1 MRKTYDAEHC
11 DDCCRARSWEALG
24 ITEYTGKSIPEHI
37 LDLKA
42 SLALNASM
50 LAKQTDLARDAEAM
64 ANRQDKEIKRL
75 TESLLYYV
83 KEALK
88 EQP

>member
-11 DDCCRARSWEALG
+11 GDCCCARSWEALG
-24 ITEYTGKSIPEHI
+24 ITEFTGKSIPEHI

-42 SLALNASM
+42 DLALNASM
-50 LAKQTDLARDAEAM
+50 LAKQTDLARDAETIAS
-64 ANRQDKEIKRL
+64 RQDKEIKRL

>member
-11 DDCCRARSWEALG
+11 GDCCCARSWEALG
-24 ITEYTGKSIPEHI
+24 ITEFTGKSIPEHI

-42 SLALNASM
+42 DLALNASM
-50 LAKQTDLARDAEAM
+50 LAKQTDLARDAETI
-64 ANRQDKEIKRL
+64 ERL